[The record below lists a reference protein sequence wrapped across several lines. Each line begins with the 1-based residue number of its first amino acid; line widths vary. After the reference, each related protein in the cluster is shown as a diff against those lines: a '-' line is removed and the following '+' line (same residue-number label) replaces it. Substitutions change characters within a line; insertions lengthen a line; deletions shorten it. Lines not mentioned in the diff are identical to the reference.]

1 MARRGDECISCL
13 VLVFVETLLPLQY
26 LKWDNNICAIWLIVV
41 REVSPPFG
49 EEPCAL
55 RSNRTRA
62 FVYFMFKLTN
72 NADSCGIVP

>member
-26 LKWDNNICAIWLIVV
+26 LKWDNNICAIGLIVV

-49 EEPCAL
+49 EEPCTAL
-55 RSNRTRA
+55 EQGLS
-62 FVYFMFKLTN
+62 FILC
-72 NADSCGIVP
+72 SS